1 MPKYLVLEKSYI
13 NNRIYEAGEEVSY
26 DGLPSANLKPL
37 DDEGKGKAV
46 EYEVSNAE
54 RVKKL
59 VATFEATPG
68 IDAAAIAAAVAEG
81 LKQAMVASAENQAAF
96 SAEAISAAVAEGI
109 KQGMA
114 AIQAHAPAA
123 EVPADSTSTSTS
135 TMPNDAGNDAGN
147 VSDAGAAD
155 KATTTAKSKK

>member
-1 MPKYLVLEKSYI
+1 MPKYRVLEKSYI
-13 NNRIYEAGEEVSY
+13 NNRIHEEGDEIEY
-26 DGLPSANLKPL
+26 DGLPSSNLQPL
-37 DDEGKGKAV
+37 DSAGKEKAA
-46 EYEVSNAE
+46 EYEVTNAE
-54 RVKKL
+54 RVQKL
-59 VATFEATPG
+59 MATFEATPG
-68 IDAAAIAAAVAEG
+68 VDAAAIAAAVAEG
-81 LKQAMVASAENQAAF
+81 LKQAMLASAENQAAF

-135 TMPNDAGNDAGN
+135 NAAGNDAGN